1 MHMVAQPACP
11 PQRSQKTQKILNT
24 TLHIILSDN
33 INTTILNTSLAFFPL
48 QKRPTVT
55 LTEAYVIH
63 GTPSNNYRTNAATQQ
78 MPLTVSAN
86 NPTQSQSYS

>member
-1 MHMVAQPACP
+1 MVAQPACP

-63 GTPSNNYRTNAATQQ
+63 DTPSNNYRTNAATQQ